1 VINKIIGKCL
11 NVDPSDESYRYLT
24 ILFSSIVFVS
34 AAVFGFLIYNIR
46 TGNYPILILAESIS
60 ALLCLLSLY
69 LLLVKKQ
76 VKVAAFLLLNIVM
89 TICFLT
95 MLLVGNKS
103 DSLALALISPV
114 LSVFLLGF
122 WRGGLF
128 SLLYFAAFSWL
139 CISHIGV
146 WKPAPFHIVSYIQLS
161 MIYGLLFIFVCFYEF
176 SRIKSHQLLKES
188 NDKLKALA
196 STDALTELKN
206 RRFLEDILLS
216 TKQPSFFA
224 MLDVDDFKSVNDTY
238 GHDIGDKVLKEL
250 ACLIGNSVGINGTVA
265 RWGGEEFAILFN
277 ALDYEK
283 VKSLLDSVRQSIA
296 EYSFGLDND
305 VTVSIGAGIFFP
317 EDHKTSFLDID
328 KTLYLAKSSGKNC
341 IKFVQEENG
350 SLHSDS

>member
-1 VINKIIGKCL
+1 MISKILNKCMHI
-11 NVDPSDESYRYLT
+11 DPSDEQYRYLT
-24 ILFSSIVFVS
+24 ILLSSIVFVS
-34 AAVFGFLIYNIR
+34 VAVIGFTIYNIR
-46 TGNYPILILAESIS
+46 TGNYPILIVAESIS
-60 ALLCLLSLY
+60 SLLCLLSLY
-69 LLLVKKQ
+69 LLLGKRKIRA
-76 VKVAAFLLLNIVM
+76 AAFILLSVVM

-103 DSLALALISPV
+103 DSLALALVSPV

-161 MIYGLLFIFVCFYEF
+161 MIYGLLFIFVCFYEL
-176 SRIKSHQLLKES
+176 SRLKSHQLLKES

-206 RRFLEDILLS
+206 RRFLEDILLN
-216 TKQPSFFA
+216 TKHPSFFA
-224 MLDVDDFKSVNDTY
+224 MLDVDDFKSINDTY

-250 ACLIGNSVGINGTVA
+250 AFLIKKAVDVNGIVA

-277 ALDYEK
+277 EVGELQ
-283 VKSLLDSVRQSIA
+283 VKSLLTNVRKDIA
-296 EYSFGLDND
+296 EHNFDLDTD
-305 VTVSIGAGIFFP
+305 ITVSIGAGTFFP
-317 EDHKTSFLDID
+317 ENHKKSFLDID

-341 IKFVQEENG
+341 IKFV
-350 SLHSDS
+350 D

>member
-1 VINKIIGKCL
+1 MINKILLKCL
-11 NVDPSDESYRYLT
+11 NVGPSDDQYRYLT
-24 ILFSSIVFVS
+24 ILLSFIAFVS
-34 AAVFGFLIYNIR
+34 VAIIGFTIYNFR
-46 TGNYPILILAESIS
+46 TGNYPILIIAESIS
-60 ALLCLLSLY
+60 SLLCLLSLY
-69 LLLVKKQ
+69 LFLGKGQ
-76 VKVAAFLLLNIVM
+76 IRAAAFLLLSVVM

-103 DSLALALISPV
+103 DSLALALLSPV

-122 WRGGLF
+122 WRGSLF

-161 MIYGLLFIFVCFYEF
+161 MIYGLLFVFACFYEF
-176 SRIKSHQLLKES
+176 SRIRSHQLLKES
-188 NDKLKALA
+188 NDKLKFLA
-196 STDALTELKN
+196 STDALTGLQN

-250 ACLIGNSVGINGTVA
+250 AFLINKAVGINGTVA

-277 ALDYEK
+277 AVDDQK
-283 VKSLLDSVRQSIA
+283 IKSLLNNVRQDIA
-296 EYSFGLDND
+296 QYDFDLDTD
-305 VTVSIGAGIFFP
+305 ITVSIGAGTFFP
-317 EDHKTSFLDID
+317 ESHKKSFIDID
-328 KTLYLAKSSGKNC
+328 KALYLAKSSGKDC
-341 IKFVQEENG
+341 IKFVE
-350 SLHSDS
+350 